1 MIDGSEKCNQQLAFE
16 LQNSHVSEKRSNH
29 YYVSLNEHQFKGTHT
44 PRVHVGW
51 EYRHS
56 GPTV

>member
-1 MIDGSEKCNQQLAFE
+1 MIDGSQKRNQQLAFE
-16 LQNSHVSEKRSNH
+16 LQNLHVSENCSNH
-29 YYVSLNEHQFKGTHT
+29 YYVNLNEHQFKGTHT
-44 PRVHVGW
+44 PRVHIGR